1 MKCVSDI
8 LTVRELDTEKYKGRV
23 CEFAYQ
29 TSGFYE
35 FIRKENSF
43 QLEYREFAQPV
54 KKSFTDELIGE
65 WLEAPCLYGAFWGEE
80 EAGFAEGSMESW
92 NNRFRI
98 SNLLVFEEYR
108 QQGIGKAL
116 MRKILS
122 RAAEEGARMAV
133 LETQSCNVN
142 AIRFYRSCGFEIIG
156 FDLYSY
162 SNHDPEQQEV
172 RIEMG
177 IFLKEQES
185 PEK

>member
-1 MKCVSDI
+1 MDQISDI
-8 LTVRELDTEKYKGRV
+8 LTVKELETEKHRGRV
-23 CEFAYQ
+23 CEFAYE
-29 TSGFYE
+29 TPGFYE
-35 FIRKENSF
+35 ISRTKDSF
-43 QLEYREFAQPV
+43 RLEYREFRQPV

-65 WLEAPCLYGAFWGEE
+65 WLEVPCLYGAFADGK
-80 EAGFAEGSMESW
+80 EAGIAEGSMESW

-98 SNLLVFEEYR
+98 SNFLIFEGYR
-108 QQGIGKAL
+108 RRGIGKML
-116 MRKILS
+116 MERILL
-122 RAAEEGARMAV
+122 RARQEGARMAV

-177 IFLKEQES
+177 IFLEEQG
-185 PEK
+185 KKKK